1 MGNLIDKMLKVVPTI
16 MSTLECEENNSNLP
30 MALVNT
36 RMRTL
41 DNSVVLI
48 RGTTSARCLCYAFD
62 FAIRMG

>member
-16 MSTLECEENNSNLP
+16 MSTLECEENILNSP
-30 MALVNT
+30 MASINT
-36 RMRTL
+36 RMRAL

-48 RGTTSARCLCYAFD
+48 RGTMSARCLCYAFD